1 MAWTNITDNAR
12 ITTHAAKL
20 HGLVILASTTGGDV
34 TVYAGQDDGG
44 RKIGRF
50 EGVADHSRPINFRP
64 PLECESGIYV
74 DVGSSITEVL
84 VLWEPV

>member
-1 MAWTNITDNAR
+1 MAWTNITADAR
-12 ITTHAAKL
+12 ITSSAALL
-20 HGLVILASTTGGDV
+20 HGLVILASVTGGDV
-34 TVYAGQDDGG
+34 TVYAGQDVGG

-64 PLECESGIYV
+64 AIECDSGIYV

-84 VLWEPV
+84 ILWEPA